1 MLDAITLERRGV
13 PAAAIGVKKLV
24 ETTGRGMCRAQGMP
38 EYPVAVIDHP
48 TGSLA
53 SLQDSATIS
62 RYAAEV
68 ADEVARILTADPGA
82 TREAGGGRAG

>member
-1 MLDAITLERRGV
+1 VYVGQCARRDHA

-38 EYPVAVIDHP
+38 DYPIAVIDHP

-53 SLQDSATIS
+53 SLKNRKTIS
-62 RYAAEV
+62 RYAAQV
-68 ADEVARILTADPGA
+68 ADEVARLLTTSPGA
-82 TREAGGGRAG
+82 RADA

>member
-1 MLDAITLERRGV
+1 VLDAITLEQRGI

-38 EYPVAVIDHP
+38 DYPIAVIDHP

-53 SLQDSATIS
+53 SLKDRETIS

-68 ADEVARILTADPGA
+68 ADQVARILTTSPE
-82 TREAGGGRAG
+82 TRSESEGDI

>member
-1 MLDAITLERRGV
+1 VLDAITLERRGI

-38 EYPVAVIDHP
+38 DYPIAVIDHP

-53 SLQDSATIS
+53 SLKDRETIS
-62 RYAAEV
+62 RYAAQV
-68 ADEVARILTADPGA
+68 ADEVARILTTGAGTSAD
-82 TREAGGGRAG
+82 AG

>member
-1 MLDAITLERRGV
+1 M

-38 EYPVAVIDHP
+38 DYPIAVVDHP

-53 SLQDSATIS
+53 SVTDVATLS
-62 RYAAEV
+62 RFAVLV
-68 ADEVARILTADPGA
+68 ADQVERILTK
-82 TREAGGGRAG
+82 GRAAE

>member
-1 MLDAITLERRGV
+1 MLDAITLEQRGV

-38 EYPVAVIDHP
+38 DYPIAVIDHP

-53 SLQDSATIS
+53 SLKDQDTIS
-62 RYAAEV
+62 RYAAQV
-68 ADEVARILTADPGA
+68 ADEVARILTTSSGASSPGA
-82 TREAGGGRAG
+82 N